1 MCEKNHDFLDF
12 EPDTVI
18 VADLLSS
25 DIIQTQYEELY
36 VYHPSKS
43 CNSLMRKVLW
53 LRAMCR
59 PGPRG
64 LRRLRDLLW
73 SHGSWGVRLMLQP
86 VFCCFWCP
94 FNHHALLH

>member
-43 CNSLMRKVLW
+43 CNSLVRKVL
-53 LRAMCR
+53 
-59 PGPRG
+59 
-64 LRRLRDLLW
+64 
-73 SHGSWGVRLMLQP
+73 
-86 VFCCFWCP
+86 
-94 FNHHALLH
+94 